1 MRGAHGPPASA
12 PASYDAMVP
21 HARLWV
27 LLGMAAFAR
36 AAAAEPCGDASALRA
51 DLEQESLAAD
61 RWNLAWR
68 IAFTAGAVGQLAI
81 AASGTVGHD
90 NAQALWVGGVKASLG
105 AIVRWI
111 LPLRI
116 DVPPATGDACAD
128 RTALRAAAERAARVE
143 RRSFWLSHLGG
154 LAVNLGG
161 ALAVAERTSWQTGL
175 LSLAV
180 SYPIGL
186 LSTYTMPR
194 ASWGRIRAPAW
205 TANLVAAGDQWSLVV
220 GGSF

>member
-1 MRGAHGPPASA
+1 VSR
-12 PASYDAMVP
+12 
-21 HARLWV
+21 ARLWI
-27 LLGMAAFAR
+27 LLGMAALAR
-36 AAAAEPCGDASALRA
+36 AAAAEPCGDPSALRA

-68 IAFTAGAVGQLAI
+68 IAFTAGAVGQFAV
-81 AASGTVGHD
+81 AASGSVGHD
-90 NAQALWVGGVKASLG
+90 NAQALWIGGMKSSLG

-116 DVPPATGDACAD
+116 EVPPATGDACAD

-143 RRSFWLSHLGG
+143 RQSFWLSHLGG

-161 ALAVAERTSWQTGL
+161 TLAVAARTSWQTGL

-205 TANLVAAGDQWSLVV
+205 TAQVVAGQDQWSVVV